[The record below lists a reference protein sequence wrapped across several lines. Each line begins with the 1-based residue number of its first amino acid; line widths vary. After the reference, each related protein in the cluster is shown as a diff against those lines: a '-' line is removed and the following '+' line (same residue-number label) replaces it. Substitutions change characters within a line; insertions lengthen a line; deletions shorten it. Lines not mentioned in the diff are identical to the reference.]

1 VAEISIAD
9 LILIIISAFGGA
21 WANSWYR
28 DQEAKKAEDRELRGL
43 LILIDWEILNNN
55 KRLHDEEG
63 DEISL
68 FAVLAIDRLRTESW
82 DRSAARLTQL
92 LPPLHVHALSA
103 YYGHI
108 ADIQAAIESP
118 VTPRDESVEAMLAE
132 QGSQAVELGNA
143 ARCLINH
150 EYIKETDRVLPVPE
164 PPGHTAI
171 DEGAATDREQTR

>member
-28 DQEAKKAEDRELRGL
+28 SWEAKKAEDRELRGL

-55 KRLHDEEG
+55 KRLHDDEG

-68 FAVLAIDRLRTESW
+68 FGVLAIDGLRTESW

-92 LPPLHVHALSA
+92 LSPLHVYALSA
-103 YYGHI
+103 YYSHI
-108 ADIQAAIESP
+108 AEIQPAIESP
-118 VTPRDESVEAMLAE
+118 VTPREEWVEAMLAE
-132 QGSQAVELGNA
+132 QGSQALELGNA
-143 ARCLINH
+143 ARWLINH

>member
-9 LILIIISAFGGA
+9 LVLIIISAFGGA

-43 LILIDWEILNNN
+43 LILIDWEILDNN
-55 KRLHDEEG
+55 KRLHDDEG

-68 FAVLAIDRLRTESW
+68 LGVLAIDRLRTENW

-92 LPPLHVHALSA
+92 LPPLHVHALAA
-103 YYGHI
+103 YYSII
-108 ADIQAAIESP
+108 AEIQATVESP
-118 VTPRDESVEAMLAE
+118 VTPRDESVEAMLAD
-132 QGSQAVELGNA
+132 QGSRAVELGNA
-143 ARCLINH
+143 ARWLINH
-150 EYIKETDRVLPVPE
+150 EYVKEIDRVLPVPE
-164 PPGHTAI
+164 PHGHSAI